1 MSSYD
6 SVYNGKVIYNMLAS
20 DSNIA
25 YEDEFVIGD
34 SIEQITK
41 TLFRLKGNQV
51 YLISYNLNT
60 NVKNNGYVSINTRVD
75 GINKEE
81 LTSFV
86 ERGKDYSNVTINN
99 SFIVKTDCYD
109 KYLDFLMF
117 SSNKFINLIGDL
129 SIMRI

>member
-81 LTSFV
+81 FTSFV
-86 ERGKDYSNVTINN
+86 ERGKEYSNVTINN

>member
-86 ERGKDYSNVTINN
+86 ERGKEYSNVTINN